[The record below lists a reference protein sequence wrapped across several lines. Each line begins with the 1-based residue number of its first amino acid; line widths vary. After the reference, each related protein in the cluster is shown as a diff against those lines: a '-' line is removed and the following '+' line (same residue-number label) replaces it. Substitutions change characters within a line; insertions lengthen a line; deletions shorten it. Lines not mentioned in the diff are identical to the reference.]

1 MSNDKIIDV
10 DDTYDKEKL
19 GLFFDP
25 YIFNELKSFSSYGI
39 EVNRL
44 IIVFWDIS
52 NFSDLTNELA
62 IGRRKEELLLFLK
75 EYFYAASQIISNNNG
90 ILDKFIGDGIFAYF
104 GIKDIKF
111 DDVPN
116 RTILA
121 AIELRE
127 IFDNIK
133 NKHLE
138 LWNNYF
144 GYWSSPSRVQIT
156 AMGKNVNF
164 CSRLEGYANKNQ
176 IIISEE
182 VNKLVMDKF
191 DTNKIYIPKNERM
204 KSFKDIDHVYE
215 IIRPKF

>member
-1 MSNDKIIDV
+1 MNHSVIIPEFIPYEKIRNFIPEVVKIQKGDNV
-10 DDTYDKEKL
+10 KWINISKNFHHLY
-19 GLFFDP
+19 FFGVLSDHSKV
-25 YIFNELKSFSSYGI
+25 E
-39 EVNRL
+39 
-44 IIVFWDIS
+44 IVEQ
-52 NFSDLTNELA
+52 LQ
-62 IGRRKEELLLFLK
+62 IGP
-75 EYFYAASQIISNNNG
+75 
-90 ILDKFIGDGIFAYF
+90 YF

-121 AIELRE
+121 AIELRK
-127 IFDNIK
+127 IFDDIK
-133 NKHLE
+133 NRHLE

-144 GYWSSPSRVQIT
+144 GFNPYTNIDLKCAIHVGDVIFGYWNSPSRVQIT

-191 DTNKIYIPKNERM
+191 DTNKLYIPKSERM
-204 KSFKDIDHVYE
+204 KSFKHIDHVYE

>member
-1 MSNDKIIDV
+1 MSNEKIIDH

-25 YIFNELKSFSSYGI
+25 YIFNELKSFRSYGI

-75 EYFYAASQIISNNNG
+75 EYYYAASQIISNNNG

-104 GIKDIKF
+104 GLKDIKF

-121 AIELRE
+121 AIELRK
-127 IFDNIK
+127 IFDDIK
-133 NKHLE
+133 NRHLE

-144 GYWSSPSRVQIT
+144 GFNPY
-156 AMGKNVNF
+156 
-164 CSRLEGYANKNQ
+164 
-176 IIISEE
+176 
-182 VNKLVMDKF
+182 
-191 DTNKIYIPKNERM
+191 TNIN
-204 KSFKDIDHVYE
+204 
-215 IIRPKF
+215 